1 MVSEFLKWRMNSM
14 TELTSGSRHRSKLPL
29 LQNGITFFGTYWKR
43 ETTRVFKDISLEEIA
58 QMSPELAMAI
68 QDPEMKEG
76 VEEMLFP
83 LFPDLKKKRVRKM
96 INELRKYWSL

>member
-1 MVSEFLKWRMNSM
+1 MAD
-14 TELTSGSRHRSKLPL
+14 ELNDGTSSGGRHRSKLFI
-29 LQNGITFFGTYWKR
+29 QNGITFFGTYWKR
-43 ETTRVFKDISLEEIA
+43 ETTRVFKDISLDEIA

-83 LFPDLKKKRVRKM
+83 LFSEKAKSSKDDK
-96 INELRKYWSL
+96 

>member
-1 MVSEFLKWRMNSM
+1 M
-14 TELTSGSRHRSKLPL
+14 
-29 LQNGITFFGTYWKR
+29 QNGITFFGTYWKR

-83 LFPDLKKKRVRKM
+83 LFPNLKKRRVRKI
-96 INELRKYWSL
+96 INELRNKGVSTQM